1 MVLALSANYK
11 KVHRMTPKIALKLRK
26 SKVPDVHHMVA
37 PKPQFLFCS
46 RQWLSSQNI
55 ILKKFTSAEDIRH

>member
-1 MVLALSANYK
+1 
-11 KVHRMTPKIALKLRK
+11 MTPKIALKLRK